1 VRPRRFPLA
10 VVLAAMLGL
19 SFAGCRVNR
28 PPNDHAV
35 AQTLYNSMTSDPGTF
50 NPILVTDT
58 ASGAAVGDLFEGL
71 VRDNPKTTLIE
82 PDLAQ
87 SWEFS
92 DGGKTIAFH
101 LRRGVKWSDGVPFTS
116 RDVIFTM
123 HAIYDPRVPNS
134 ESFALTVD
142 GKPIKVEAPDNYTI
156 VMRFPRPFAPLLY
169 SIGVPIVPAHLL
181 ESALDSGQFNRTW
194 GIDTPPG
201 KLVSLGPYRMDR
213 YVPGQ
218 LIAFRRYP
226 GYWMRDE
233 SGGQL
238 PRLHGQVQLIVPDQ
252 NAQYLRFLGGLTDV
266 YFPRPEEVWTLRER
280 EGELNIKVVPLGIDT
295 GSLFFAF
302 NRNPRHYI
310 HHGVVDPRY
319 KWFTDLN
326 FMHAMA
332 HAVDKQGMINLCFRG
347 LGVAAVSD
355 VSPANKIFY
364 NPNLKDYD
372 YDLNLAA
379 RILDEAGYR
388 MIRPGVRGD
397 PQGNPLIFNLTTNTG
412 VNIRDEMCAIL
423 KQDLATLGI
432 QVNYRPLE
440 FITLVK
446 ALDSSFDWDCVLI
459 GFTGGIEPNNGANF
473 LSSSG
478 NLHLWNPA
486 QPKPATPWEAE
497 IDRLLDEGTRVMDP
511 MQRAPYYW
519 RIQQI
524 LHDQLPIIETVRQI
538 SYVAYRDTLE
548 NYDPTVWGLYKP
560 EWIQFR
566 AQ

>member
-1 VRPRRFPLA
+1 ML
-10 VVLAAMLGL
+10 VLLGL
-19 SFAGCRVNR
+19 SIVGCRVNR
-28 PPNDHAV
+28 PPNDHATT
-35 AQTLYNSMTSDPGTF
+35 QTLYQSMTSDPGTF
-50 NPILVTDT
+50 NPILVTDS
-58 ASGAAVGDLFEGL
+58 ASGAAVGDLFEAL
-71 VRDNPKTTLIE
+71 VKDDPKTTLIE

-87 SWEFS
+87 SWELT
-92 DGGKTIAFH
+92 DGGKTITFH
-101 LRRGVKWSDGVPFTS
+101 LRHDVKWSDGVPFTS
-116 RDVIFTM
+116 RDVAFTLR
-123 HAIYDPRVPNS
+123 AIYDPRVPNS
-134 ESFALTVD
+134 DVFALTVD
-142 GKPIKVEAPDNYTI
+142 GKPIKYEAPDDYTF
-156 VMRFPRPFAPLLY
+156 VMRLPRPFAPLLR
-169 SIGVPIVPAHLL
+169 SAEFGIVPAHILAP
-181 ESALDSGQFNRTW
+181 ELDAGRFNHIW
-194 GIDTPPG
+194 GIDTPPA
-201 KLVSLGPYRMDR
+201 KLISLGAYQMDR

-226 GYWMRDE
+226 DYWMRDDH
-233 SGGQL
+233 GGQL

-252 NAQYLRFLGGLTDV
+252 NAQYLRFVGWMTDV
-266 YFPRPEEVWTLRER
+266 YNPRPEEVWTLRDR
-280 EGELNIKVVPLGIDT
+280 ASQLKIKVTRMGVDT

-302 NRNPRHYI
+302 NRNPRHYV
-310 HHGVVDPRY
+310 HDGVTDPRY
-319 KWFTDLN
+319 KWFTDIN

-332 HAVDKQGMINLCFRG
+332 HAVDKRGMINLCFRG

-355 VSPANKIFY
+355 VSPENKAFY

-372 YDLNLAA
+372 YDLALAA

-397 PQGNPLIFNLTTNTG
+397 PQGHPLIFNLTTNTG
-412 VNIRDEMCAIL
+412 VNVRDEMCAIY
-423 KQDLATLGI
+423 KQDLAALGI
-432 QVNYRPLE
+432 KVNYRPLE

-478 NLHLWNPA
+478 NLHLWDPA

-497 IDRLLDEGTRVMDP
+497 IDRLLEQGTRVMEP
-511 MQRAPYYW
+511 AERAPYYW

-524 LHDQLPIIETVRQI
+524 LHDELPIVETVRQVTYI
-538 SYVAYRDTLE
+538 AYRDSLE
-548 NYDPTVWGLYKP
+548 NYEPTVWGLNKP